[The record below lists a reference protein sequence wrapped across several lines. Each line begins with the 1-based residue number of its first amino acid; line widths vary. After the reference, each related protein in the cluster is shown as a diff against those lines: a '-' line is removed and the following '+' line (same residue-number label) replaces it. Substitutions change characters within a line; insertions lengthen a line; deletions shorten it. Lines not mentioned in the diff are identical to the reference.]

1 MLALLS
7 AAEIGAAM
15 QQRVLVIGGTG
26 RIGTAAATHLTQAGV
41 SVTLAG
47 RSEER
52 GRAAV
57 AEVARDSGGAAPEFL
72 CCDWTSASSLAAAV
86 RGFDAVVH
94 TAGPFSNSPPVVLE
108 AAIAASVPAYVDLSD
123 PVEYIDQ
130 ALAMGPS
137 CTETVAL
144 TAAGAFPGLSN
155 ILAME
160 CASRL
165 PAGAK
170 VQDIDFQY
178 FTAGLGGSGEVNL
191 LITNEGFGEPVPV
204 YQNGR
209 YAPQMNA
216 GGDERTVE
224 FFLDSTDRSAELVGE
239 RAAWAWPFP
248 EARTVAR
255 QLDIAGDSWVGMG
268 TAPAIWN
275 DVLGLF
281 VKIVPRAWWRS
292 QAFSNGLAKFSRPLV
307 AATDLFVGETHA
319 MRVDVTSTDGARVSA
334 VQAHESFR
342 RVVGQS
348 CAEFTLALL
357 DGAGPPGVYTPEAL
371 FADAAK
377 RKPLLERLL
386 ALEGTLNWGFEGP

>member
-1 MLALLS
+1 M
-7 AAEIGAAM
+7 
-15 QQRVLVIGGTG
+15 
-26 RIGTAAATHLTQAGV
+26 
-41 SVTLAG
+41 
-47 RSEER
+47 
-52 GRAAV
+52 
-57 AEVARDSGGAAPEFL
+57 
-72 CCDWTSASSLAAAV
+72 
-86 RGFDAVVH
+86 
-94 TAGPFSNSPPVVLE
+94 
-108 AAIAASVPAYVDLSD
+108 PAYVDLSD

-165 PAGAK
+165 PAGAR
-170 VQDIDFQY
+170 VADLEFQY

-248 EARTVAR
+248 GAHRCAAAR
-255 QLDIAGDSWVGMG
+255 QGDSWVGMG
-268 TAPAIWN
+268 TAPAMWN

-292 QAFSNGLAKFSRPLV
+292 RRFQTASRNSLGRSSRRP
-307 AATDLFVGETHA
+307 
-319 MRVDVTSTDGARVSA
+319 TSSWAR
-334 VQAHESFR
+334 R
-342 RVVGQS
+342 
-348 CAEFTLALL
+348 T
-357 DGAGPPGVYTPEAL
+357 
-371 FADAAK
+371 
-377 RKPLLERLL
+377 
-386 ALEGTLNWGFEGP
+386 

>member
-1 MLALLS
+1 
-7 AAEIGAAM
+7 M

-26 RIGTAAATHLTQAGV
+26 RIGCPTPHKRASA
-41 SVTLAG
+41 SRSG

-52 GRAAV
+52 GRAAA
-57 AEVARDSGGAAPEFL
+57 AEVARDSGGAAPEFR

-165 PAGAK
+165 PADARVK
-170 VQDIDFQY
+170 DLEFQY

-275 DVLGLF
+275 DLLGLF
-281 VKIVPRAWWRS
+281 VKIVPRAWWR
-292 QAFSNGLAKFSRPLV
+292 GRVRRPREILS
-307 AATDLFVGETHA
+307 AARRGDRSLRRRDA
-319 MRVDVTSTDGARVSA
+319 RDARRRDVDRRRGCRRAGARVVPTRRRRA
-334 VQAHESFR
+334 VRSLRWRCSTRGALR
-342 RVVGQS
+342 RVHARRS
-348 CAEFTLALL
+348 S
-357 DGAGPPGVYTPEAL
+357 PTPR
-371 FADAAK
+371 
-377 RKPLLERLL
+377 RKPLLEAARARGHAQL
-386 ALEGTLNWGFEGP
+386 GF